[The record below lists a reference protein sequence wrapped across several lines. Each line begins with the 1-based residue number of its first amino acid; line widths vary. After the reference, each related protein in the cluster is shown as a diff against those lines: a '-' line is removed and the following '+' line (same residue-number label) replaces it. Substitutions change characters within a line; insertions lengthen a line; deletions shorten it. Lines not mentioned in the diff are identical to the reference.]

1 MSEQNKKQKTRKQG
15 PEEGGPG
22 ALGHSG
28 LVLREGGKR
37 WEVVGR
43 WAGWV
48 VDGLESVG
56 SADGVM
62 GWLHCCLDDQNAW

>member
-1 MSEQNKKQKTRKQG
+1 MSEQKQKQKTRKQG
-15 PEEGGPG
+15 PEEGGLG

-48 VDGLESVG
+48 VDGLGRSGRPME
-56 SADGVM
+56 
-62 GWLHCCLDDQNAW
+62 